1 MAQILIGGPPN
12 TPPQILQ
19 GKTEEDLGRHI
30 WGTSVEYMSYILQCN
45 PADGWFYNLY
55 SHYQSI

>member
-30 WGTSVEYMSYILQCN
+30 WGDFSGVYE
-45 PADGWFYNLY
+45 LY
-55 SHYQSI
+55 SPMQPG